1 MELSDTKSQD
11 RYSMTDTVNS
21 GILYFAQNL
30 NLIFI
35 LKKEDLNERIQEI
48 IRQHYG
54 QKDMVSEGRKRSFP
68 LMKSSSKKRQITPR
82 KIISSDLEDINDQIS
97 IQKQN
102 KKLSLQNNLICLSP
116 NDQKYLS
123 SKKNQDELSNKKA
136 NQFSSNNNSL
146 LKYSPSTQA
155 PFFERSDMK
164 DIDYQNTNQY
174 LVENGF
180 SSRKQHYLEA
190 SAIHEDQNESDQTI
204 INHNSSQT
212 KIKPI
217 NFGNQQ
223 HTQNSPVFSKSINS
237 EAGHYKTFNEEDSQ
251 TDIKNL
257 INKLDKQGNRNNL
270 TQNTSCSFLNGGS
283 ATKTTSNK
291 HQLNKDQQIISQ
303 FSQQNLSEILPNY
316 LLYNNYQQQSNLPSL
331 LQQQKEY
338 ESNQSVHRIAQTNCI
353 QNLEHSQTLL
363 SEAIKKLTIKQ
374 LTAIKMMV
382 KPLECV
388 QQITNCIVSLVKDG
402 RRIVE
407 SFDVNR
413 STQRTEPDEDEEV
426 PWKSLQEYFTSP
438 GRLMNELSRIA
449 DIIEMNQVSSRSI
462 SQCRETAKHFQDLE
476 IPDNPL
482 LQEQM
487 SGLVSYIKAV
497 SVYYDYKMELNRLVL
512 EEQQIKQRINF
523 EKKMLKQQQI
533 TQKENIFNYPKNNNS
548 QRDSNNNSNFNSKSN
563 KEKLGS
569 QTFATNSRK
578 QSQDKQ
584 SNMTFGQSIT
594 SDSQRQA
601 RNILQVPKQS
611 SASISNNQSNM
622 SQTQN
627 IQNNLSLNSCQ
638 QLSTSIV
645 VKTPIKNQNK
655 KSLTPNKQNKRLS
668 ASNSHQ
674 DILNQQSEKRNKQS
688 NVNNSQR
695 SLSKSNS
702 HKINLRSSDQLS
714 ESSSRSGLNLPKQVE
729 ITNTRE
735 VKKQQPTLRL
745 NTQNTNT
752 STRSSNRLNT
762 SCSSQ
767 NSNMPRKSEFQ
778 ESMNQTQKFNN
789 KLSSENKQQSIS
801 SFQKQTEQ
809 KKFLHKREQSQG
821 SLTQQS
827 THSTRSRFSTQISE
841 ENKTKQAKTMSSRS
855 ISNKRQGSLLSIKNR
870 KDESQLMNSPM
881 STKNDHQK
889 QHLNSL
895 QSSSSNR
902 KRSLSQSSRN
912 SCSQRDLKSRNEAAA
927 TSKISRLD
935 KILKLKV
942 KKPEANSCVKNII
955 NNFEEFSERGNSI
968 ENTQS
973 RNTSQAAKQKLTI
986 QKQIKQEKQDILTL
1000 KSKKSKLDFYLEKD
1014 QKQRLQETQHI
1025 EEKIDNKWKQQE
1037 RDRLHGFLDEQKRR
1051 EKQLIKEM
1059 NEESIKCFKTVKQ
1072 IQEWEDHQHQNHQH
1086 QQLYINHIYN
1096 ECQKERSKREE
1107 QDMLYFKKQN
1117 IIDDRHQKSINSQK
1131 SVLETSVNYQEDDLK
1146 RLNNELKDQ
1155 QKRKKDL
1162 EDTLERTL
1170 DVIYNYRKISCYKQ
1184 L

>member
-21 GILYFAQNL
+21 
-30 NLIFI
+30 
-35 LKKEDLNERIQEI
+35 EDLNERIQEI

-68 LMKSSSKKRQITPR
+68 LMKSSSKKRQITP
-82 KIISSDLEDINDQIS
+82 KKVISSDLEDINDQNS
-97 IQKQN
+97 MLKQQKG
-102 KKLSLQNNLICLSP
+102 KKLSLQNHLICLSP

-136 NQFSSNNNSL
+136 NQYSSNNNSL
-146 LKYSPSTQA
+146 MKYSPSTQA
-155 PFFERSDMK
+155 AIYERSDMK

-204 INHNSSQT
+204 VNHSSSQT
-212 KIKPI
+212 KIKTI
-217 NFGNQQ
+217 NFGTQQ

-257 INKLDKQGNRNNL
+257 INKLDKQGNRNNNM

-291 HQLNKDQQIISQ
+291 CQLNKEQQIISQ

-316 LLYNNYQQQSNLPSL
+316 LFQNNYQQQSNLPSL
-331 LQQQKEY
+331 LQQQKDY
-338 ESNQSVHRIAQTNCI
+338 ESNQSAHRIAAQTNCI
-353 QNLEHSQTLL
+353 QNLELSQSLL

-413 STQRTEPDEDEEV
+413 STQKTEPDEDEEI

-462 SQCRETAKHFQDLE
+462 GQCRETAKNLQDLE

-482 LQEQM
+482 LQEQI

-512 EEQQIKQRINF
+512 EEQQIQQRINF

-533 TQKENIFNYPKNNNS
+533 TQKENIFSYPKNNV
-548 QRDSNNNSNFNSKSN
+548 QKDSSNNSNFNSKSN
-563 KEKLGS
+563 KEKIGS

-578 QSQDKQ
+578 QSHDKQ

-594 SDSQRQA
+594 SDSQRYA
-601 RNILQVPKQS
+601 KNILQAPKQS
-611 SASISNNQSNM
+611 SASIANFQSNINQS
-622 SQTQN
+622 QN

-645 VKTPIKNQNK
+645 VKTPIKNQTK
-655 KSLTPNKQNKRLS
+655 KNLTPNKQNRRLS
-668 ASNSHQ
+668 GSSSHQ
-674 DILNQQSEKRNKQS
+674 DILNNQSAKHNKQTK
-688 NVNNSQR
+688 VDNSQR

-714 ESSSRSGLNLPKQVE
+714 ESSSRSGLNLPKQIE

-735 VKKQQPTLRL
+735 VKKQLPQQRL

-752 STRSSNRLNT
+752 TRSSNRLNT

-778 ESMNQTQKFNN
+778 ESMNQTQKLNTKLNSENN
-789 KLSSENKQQSIS
+789 KQSSSQ
-801 SFQKQTEQ
+801 FQKQIEE

-821 SLTQQS
+821 SLAQQS

-841 ENKTKQAKTMSSRS
+841 ENKTKQTKTTSRS

-870 KDESQLMNSPM
+870 KDESQFMNSPM
-881 STKNDHQK
+881 STKPDHQK
-889 QHLNSL
+889 QHLNSS
-895 QSSSSNR
+895 QSLSSNR
-902 KRSLSQSSRN
+902 QRSLSQSSRN
-912 SCSQRDLKSRNEAAA
+912 SSSQRDLKSRNEAAA

-968 ENTQS
+968 ENTQN
-973 RNTSQAAKQKLTI
+973 RNTSKAAKQKLTI

-1014 QKQRLQETQHI
+1014 HKQRLQETQHL
-1025 EEKIDNKWKQQE
+1025 EEKIDNKWKLQE
-1037 RDRLHGFLDEQKRR
+1037 RDRLHGFLEDQKRR

-1072 IQEWEDHQHQNHQH
+1072 IQEWEDHQHQSHQH

-1107 QDMLYFKKQN
+1107 KDMLYFKKQN
-1117 IIDDRHQKSINSQK
+1117 LIDEKHQKSINSQK
-1131 SVLETSVNYQEDDLK
+1131 SILETSVNYQEDDLK

-1170 DVIYNYRKISCYKQ
+1170 DVIYNYRKLSCYKQ

>member
-21 GILYFAQNL
+21 
-30 NLIFI
+30 
-35 LKKEDLNERIQEI
+35 EDLNERIQEI

-54 QKDMVSEGRKRSFP
+54 QKDMGLEGRKRSFP

-82 KIISSDLEDINDQIS
+82 KIISSDLEDVNDQIS
-97 IQKQN
+97 IQKQQQN
-102 KKLSLQNNLICLSP
+102 KKLCLQNNLICLSP

-123 SKKNQDELSNKKA
+123 SKKNQDDLSNKKA

-155 PFFERSDMK
+155 PILERSELK

-204 INHNSSQT
+204 INHNSSQN
-212 KIKPI
+212 KIKSI
-217 NFGNQQ
+217 NFGTQQ

-237 EAGHYKTFNEEDSQ
+237 EVGHYKTFNEEDSQ

-257 INKLDKQGNRNNL
+257 INKLDKQGNRNNM

-291 HQLNKDQQIISQ
+291 YQLNKDQQIITQ

-316 LLYNNYQQQSNLPSL
+316 LLYNNYQQQSNLTSL

-338 ESNQSVHRIAQTNCI
+338 ESNQSAHRIAAQTSCI
-353 QNLEHSQTLL
+353 QNLELSQSLL

-388 QQITNCIVSLVKDG
+388 QQITNCIVSLVKDS

-413 STQRTEPDEDEEV
+413 STQRTEPDEDETIEI
-426 PWKSLQEYFTSP
+426 PWKSLQEYFASP

-462 SQCRETAKHFQDLE
+462 NQCRETAKNLQDFE

-512 EEQQIKQRINF
+512 EEQQIQQRNNF
-523 EKKMLKQQQI
+523 EKKMLKQQQV
-533 TQKENIFNYPKNNNS
+533 TQKENIFNYSKCNA
-548 QRDSNNNSNFNSKSN
+548 QKDCNNNSNVNSKPN

-578 QSQDKQ
+578 QSRDKS

-601 RNILQVPKQS
+601 RNILQAPKQS
-611 SASISNNQSNM
+611 SAFIANLQSNM
-622 SQTQN
+622 QQNQN

-655 KSLTPNKQNKRLS
+655 KSLTPNKQSKRLS
-668 ASNSHQ
+668 GSSSHQ
-674 DILNQQSEKRNKQS
+674 DILNDQSAKQNKQS
-688 NVNNSQR
+688 KGNSQR

-702 HKINLRSSDQLS
+702 HKINIRSSDQLS

-729 ITNTRE
+729 ITDTRE
-735 VKKQQPTLRL
+735 VKKLQPQQRF

-762 SCSSQ
+762 SSSSQ

-778 ESMNQTQKFNN
+778 EQMNQTQNLN
-789 KLSSENKQQSIS
+789 GKLNSENKQQSS
-801 SFQKQTEQ
+801 CLFQKQIEQ

-841 ENKTKQAKTMSSRS
+841 ENKTKQANTISSRS

-881 STKNDHQK
+881 STKPENKK
-889 QHLNSL
+889 QQLNSQ

-902 KRSLSQSSRN
+902 QRSLSSSSTN

-1014 QKQRLQETQHI
+1014 QKQRLQETQHL
-1025 EEKIDNKWKQQE
+1025 EEKIDNKWKMLE
-1037 RDRLHGFLDEQKRR
+1037 RDRLHGLLDEQKRR

-1072 IQEWEDHQHQNHQH
+1072 IQEWEDHQHQSHQH

-1096 ECQKERSKREE
+1096 ECQKERIKREE
-1107 QDMLYFKKQN
+1107 KDMLYFKKQN
-1117 IIDDRHQKSINSQK
+1117 QIDDRHQKSINSQK